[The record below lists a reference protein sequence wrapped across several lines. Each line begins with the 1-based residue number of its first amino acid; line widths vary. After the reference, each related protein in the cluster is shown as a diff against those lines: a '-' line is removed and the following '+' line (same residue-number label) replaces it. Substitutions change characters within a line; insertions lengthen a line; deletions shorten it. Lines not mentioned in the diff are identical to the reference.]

1 MIVRGIAMGIYRYDN
16 RYAAP
21 TREQRDRYMTGES
34 EEHRFGDDGEIM
46 VILYP
51 EAAYVKD
58 DIDGVRVLLT
68 GEEDMAK
75 VQDEVNRMIEGHR
88 QRESRRDMFSAG
100 GEI

>member
-1 MIVRGIAMGIYRYDN
+1 MGIYRYEN

-21 TREQRDRYMTGES
+21 TREQRERYMTGES
-34 EEHRFGDDGEIM
+34 EEHRFGPEGEIM

-68 GEEDMAK
+68 GEGEK
-75 VQDEVNRMIEGHR
+75 ENVRDEVNRLIEGHR
-88 QRESRRDMFSAG
+88 QRENRRDSFAAG